1 MWHELMFGV
10 DRRRALLALGFAVV
24 GPIIITVI
32 LDHSRLPALLYLLAI
47 IPAAYIGRLLPG
59 LLATICSW
67 GLMITF
73 LRGPGGPSVRQPSD
87 SIILV
92 VFIAVAA
99 LVAVEE
105 AARARGSRTQD
116 RLEFLADVN
125 RTWMASVDSEQTID
139 EFARLTVPRLADWC
153 AIYVRSESDPDFRR
167 FVAHQDPEKV
177 EALREFE
184 APPQPHAADQ
194 TSLVAE
200 ALTSGRPVV
209 VRRITDDHLR
219 TWVRDEEALERLRE
233 LGLHSVIVVP
243 LLGIHGVLGALAL
256 VTAESRR
263 RYSAADLPFVE
274 EMARAVASAIE
285 NARLQESQS
294 RMAQT
299 LQSSLLTTDI
309 PEIPGVD
316 VVVRYRPA
324 GEGALVGGD
333 FYDVFEAGENS
344 WAVALGDV
352 SGKGPEAAAVTG
364 LVRYTVRA
372 AIVREVNPSSVLE
385 AVNRQILRQNVAR
398 FCTAV
403 VARVDRTSDGL
414 TLLISCGGHPPP
426 LVYRREQRVE
436 TLESTGTLLGVWA
449 DPDLVDVPVKLR
461 PGDAIVFYTDGII
474 ERFERAGRGGDAQ
487 LVALLWETEGAEAE
501 RIADRIYDEASVGE
515 GEQPMDD
522 MALVVLGVRPD
533 GESTATSQKVEAAN
547 LKDRSRVSEVQ
558 EGPTSR
564 PALHR
569 SDY

>member
-1 MWHELMFGV
+1 VASDLWHELISGV
-10 DRRRALLALGFAVV
+10 DRRRMIWALGIAAL
-24 GPIIITVI
+24 GPILVTLI
-32 LDHSRLPALLYLLAI
+32 LAARPSLPVLLYLVAI
-47 IPAAYIGRLLPG
+47 IPAAYLGRLWPG
-59 LLATICSW
+59 LLATALSW
-67 GLMITF
+67 GLMIWV
-73 LRGPGGPSVRQPSD
+73 RYSPGEPVVRQPND
-87 SIILV
+87 SVILV

-116 RLEFLADVN
+116 RLAFLAEVN
-125 RTWMASVDSEQTID
+125 RTWMASLDSEQTID
-139 EFARLTVPRLADWC
+139 DFARLTVPRLADWC
-153 AIYVRSESDPDFRR
+153 AIYVRTEGDPELRR
-167 FVAHQDPEKV
+167 FVGHQDPEKV
-177 EALREFE
+177 KALGELE
-184 APPQPHAADQ
+184 APPLPETVDQ
-194 TSLVAE
+194 SSLVAE
-200 ALTSGRPVV
+200 ALTSGRPFV

-219 TWVRDEEALERLRE
+219 MWAPDEHALERLRD
-233 LGLHSVIVVP
+233 LGLHSAIVVP
-243 LLGIHGVLGALAL
+243 LLGIHGVLGALVL
-256 VTAESRR
+256 VTDKSRR

-274 EMARAVASAIE
+274 ELARAVASAIE
-285 NARLQESQS
+285 NARLHESQS

-352 SGKGPEAAAVTG
+352 SGKGPEATAVTG

-372 AIVREVNPSSVLE
+372 AIVREVTPSSVLE
-385 AVNRQILRQNVAR
+385 SVNRQILRQNVAR

-403 VARVDRTSDGL
+403 VARVDRTSSGL
-414 TLLISCGGHPPP
+414 TLVVSCGGHPPP
-426 LVYRREQRVE
+426 LVYRRERRVE
-436 TLESTGTLLGVWA
+436 TLQSTGTLLGVWA

-461 PGDAIVFYTDGII
+461 PGDAIVFYTDGIT

-501 RIADRIYDEASVGE
+501 RIAARIYDEAAVGE
-515 GEQPMDD
+515 GEQPRDD

-533 GESTATSQKVEAAN
+533 GKLTATSHSVEAADLN
-547 LKDRSRVSEVQ
+547 D
-558 EGPTSR
+558 
-564 PALHR
+564 
-569 SDY
+569 

>member
-1 MWHELMFGV
+1 
-10 DRRRALLALGFAVV
+10 
-24 GPIIITVI
+24 
-32 LDHSRLPALLYLLAI
+32 
-47 IPAAYIGRLLPG
+47 
-59 LLATICSW
+59 
-67 GLMITF
+67 
-73 LRGPGGPSVRQPSD
+73 
-87 SIILV
+87 
-92 VFIAVAA
+92 
-99 LVAVEE
+99 
-105 AARARGSRTQD
+105 
-116 RLEFLADVN
+116 
-125 RTWMASVDSEQTID
+125 
-139 EFARLTVPRLADWC
+139 
-153 AIYVRSESDPDFRR
+153 
-167 FVAHQDPEKV
+167 
-177 EALREFE
+177 
-184 APPQPHAADQ
+184 
-194 TSLVAE
+194 
-200 ALTSGRPVV
+200 
-209 VRRITDDHLR
+209 
-219 TWVRDEEALERLRE
+219 
-233 LGLHSVIVVP
+233 
-243 LLGIHGVLGALAL
+243 
-256 VTAESRR
+256 
-263 RYSAADLPFVE
+263 
-274 EMARAVASAIE
+274 
-285 NARLQESQS
+285 
-294 RMAQT
+294 MAQT

-533 GESTATSQKVEAAN
+533 GESTAASQKVEAAN
-547 LKDRSRVSEVQ
+547 LKD
-558 EGPTSR
+558 
-564 PALHR
+564 
-569 SDY
+569 

>member
-1 MWHELMFGV
+1 LASDLWHELTSGV
-10 DRRRALLALGFAVV
+10 DRRRMLWALGYAVV
-24 GPIIITVI
+24 APIIITVI
-32 LDHSRLPALLYLLAI
+32 LDHSTLPALLYLAAI
-47 IPAAYIGRLLPG
+47 IPAAYLGRLWPG
-59 LLATICSW
+59 LLATALSW
-67 GLMITF
+67 GLKIWF
-73 LRGPGGPSVRQPSD
+73 LHEPGAPVVREPND
-87 SIILV
+87 PVILV

-99 LVAVEE
+99 LVAIEE

-116 RLEFLADVN
+116 RLAFLAEVN
-125 RTWMASVDSEQTID
+125 RTWMASRDYEQTID

-153 AIYVRSESDPDFRR
+153 VIYVRTEGDPEVRR
-167 FVAHQDPEKV
+167 YVAHEDAEKV
-177 EALREFE
+177 DVFNQIETPLSSYVGDTAS
-184 APPQPHAADQ
+184 PAAE
-194 TSLVAE
+194 TLS
-200 ALTSGRPVV
+200 SGRPMVF
-209 VRRITDDHLR
+209 RRITEDLLR
-219 TWVRDEEALERLRE
+219 PFAPDEAALERFRE
-233 LGLHSVIVVP
+233 LDLFSGIVAP
-243 LLGIHGVLGALAL
+243 LLGVHGVLGALAL

-274 EMARAVASAIE
+274 ELARAVASAIE
-285 NARLQESQS
+285 NARLHESQS

-372 AIVREVNPSSVLE
+372 AIVRDVKPSSVLE

-414 TLLISCGGHPPP
+414 TLLVSCGGHPPP

-436 TLESTGTLLGVWA
+436 TLESTGTLLGVWG

-487 LVALLWETEGAEAE
+487 LVALLWETEGSEAE
-501 RIADRIYDEASVGE
+501 RIADRIYDEASVGD

-533 GESTATSQKVEAAN
+533 GTPAAVAAEIEAAS
-547 LKDRSRVSEVQ
+547 LD
-558 EGPTSR
+558 G
-564 PALHR
+564 
-569 SDY
+569 

>member
-10 DRRRALLALGFAVV
+10 GRRRMLLALGLAVL
-24 GPIIITVI
+24 GPIVVTVV
-32 LDHSRLPALLYLLAI
+32 LDRFMVPVMLYLVAI
-47 IPAAYIGRLLPG
+47 IPAAYLGRLWPG
-59 LLATICSW
+59 LVAAGLSW
-67 GLMITF
+67 GAMVAF
-73 LRGPGGPSVRQPSD
+73 LRSPGEPLVRQPYD
-87 SIILV
+87 SVALV
-92 VFIAVAA
+92 LFIAVAA

-116 RLEFLADVN
+116 RLAFLAEAN
-125 RTWMASVDSEQTID
+125 RTWMASLDYERTID

-153 AIYVRSESDPDFRR
+153 AIRVRTEGDPELRSY
-167 FVAHQDPEKV
+167 VAHHDPEKMR
-177 EALREFE
+177 ALTEIGEPF
-184 APPQPHAADQ
+184 PPQAADRSSPLAQ
-194 TSLVAE
+194 
-200 ALTSGRPVV
+200 ALTSGRRFVFP
-209 VRRITDDHLR
+209 RITEDLLR
-219 TWVRDEEALERLRE
+219 QWAGDEQVFERLSE
-233 LGLHSVIVVP
+233 LRLFSGIVVP
-243 LLGIHGVLGALAL
+243 LLGMHGVQGALAL

-263 RYSAADLPFVE
+263 RYSAADLPFFE
-274 EMARAVASAIE
+274 ELARAAASAIE
-285 NARLQESQS
+285 NARLHQSQS

-333 FYDVFEAGENS
+333 FYDVFEAGEGS

-372 AIVREVNPSSVLE
+372 AIVREVKPSSVLE

-403 VARVDRTSDGL
+403 VARVDRTASGL
-414 TLLISCGGHPPP
+414 SMLVSCGGHPPP

-436 TLESTGTLLGVWA
+436 SIECTGSLLGVWP
-449 DPDLVDVPVKLR
+449 DPDLVDVPVQLG

-501 RIADRIYDEASVGE
+501 RIADRIYDEASIGE
-515 GEQPMDD
+515 GEGPTDD

-533 GESTATSQKVEAAN
+533 AKLSATDSEVEA
-547 LKDRSRVSEVQ
+547 VSSSA
-558 EGPTSR
+558 T
-564 PALHR
+564 
-569 SDY
+569 D

>member
-1 MWHELMFGV
+1 MWCEYAVASGEGVLVSDMWHELMFGV

-32 LDHSRLPALLYLLAI
+32 LDHSTLPALLYLVAI
-47 IPAAYIGRLLPG
+47 IPAAYVGRLLPG
-59 LLATICSW
+59 LLATIWSW

-73 LRGPGGPSVRQPSD
+73 LRGSGGPSLRQPSD

-92 VFIAVAA
+92 VFIAVAV

-116 RLEFLADVN
+116 RLEFLAEVN
-125 RTWMASVDSEQTID
+125 RTWMASLDHEQTID

-153 AIYVRSESDPDFRR
+153 AIYVRSEGDPDFRR

-184 APPQPHAADQ
+184 APPQPHTADQ
-194 TSLVAE
+194 TSLVAK
-200 ALTSGRPVV
+200 ALTSGRSVV

-219 TWVRDEEALERLRE
+219 TWVRDEAALERLRE
-233 LGLHSVIVVP
+233 LGLQSVIVVP
-243 LLGIHGVLGALAL
+243 LLGINGVMGALAL

-414 TLLISCGGHPPP
+414 TLLVSCGGHPPP

-533 GESTATSQKVEAAN
+533 GALATTDTEVKAAS
-547 LKDRSRVSEVQ
+547 LD
-558 EGPTSR
+558 
-564 PALHR
+564 
-569 SDY
+569 D

>member
-1 MWHELMFGV
+1 LLVASDLWHELISGV
-10 DRRRALLALGFAVV
+10 ERRRMLWALGFAVL
-24 GPIIITVI
+24 GPTLITFI
-32 LDHSRLPALLYLLAI
+32 LDHSTLPILLYLAAI
-47 IPAAYIGRLLPG
+47 IPAAYLGRLWPG
-59 LLATICSW
+59 LLATALSW
-67 GLMITF
+67 GLMIWF
-73 LRGPGGPSVRQPSD
+73 LHPTGEPIVREPKD
-87 SIILV
+87 AVILV
-92 VFIAVAA
+92 VFLAVAG

-116 RLEFLADVN
+116 RLEFLAEVN

-153 AIYVRSESDPDFRR
+153 AIYVRSEGDPDFRR

-219 TWVRDEEALERLRE
+219 TWVRDEQALERLRE
-233 LGLHSVIVVP
+233 LGLRSVIVVP

-414 TLLISCGGHPPP
+414 TLLVSCGGHPPP

-533 GESTATSQKVEAAN
+533 GESTATSQKGEAAN
-547 LKDRSRVSEVQ
+547 LKD
-558 EGPTSR
+558 
-564 PALHR
+564 
-569 SDY
+569 